1 MHNETGALL
10 EVTAV
15 VCMSNEGAV
24 SGEIVTVATRSSP
37 PISHKHILHEGGMS
51 M

>member
-1 MHNETGALL
+1 MHNKTGAIL

-24 SGEIVTVATRSSP
+24 SGEIVTVATLAHYHPSV
-37 PISHKHILHEGGMS
+37 ISIYFMRVA
-51 M
+51 